1 MDRILLSKLKGI
13 NIYIEN
19 DFYEMALL
27 MLKLTDA
34 KAKYDE
40 SKIISSPTVNGL
52 GKKFAQF
59 IDSIHP
65 DYDKV
70 FSEIKKHK
78 VPLGI
83 AIEFDD
89 NCNNFIEKG
98 NK

>member
-34 KAKYDE
+34 KAKHNK
-40 SKIISSPTVNGL
+40 SNIISRPTVNGL

-59 IDSIHP
+59 IDSIYP
-65 DYDKV
+65 DYDTV
-70 FSEIKKHK
+70 FSVIKEHK
-78 VPLGI
+78 IPLG
-83 AIEFDD
+83 ATIEFD
-89 NCNNFIEKG
+89 F
-98 NK
+98 